1 MNAYRN
7 ETFAR
12 RSVFAFAALALTV
25 ATFAIAIGLP
35 AEHAPARANAATTAA
50 SASAARP
57 VEVLISPARIDV
69 IGQRTHE
76 TAQDEP
82 REIRPHRRG

>member
-1 MNAYRN
+1 MNSYRN
-7 ETFAR
+7 ESFAR
-12 RSVFAFAALALTV
+12 RTVFALAALALTT
-25 ATFAIAIGLP
+25 ATFAIAVGLP
-35 AEHAPARANAATTAA
+35 AEHGSARANAAMLAA
-50 SASAARP
+50 GASTARP

-69 IGQRTHE
+69 IGRRTHE